1 MSADVVFLVNNYWLT
16 FKTFDEY
23 IVQICRKYRTKYI
36 VKLPKKKTRP
46 TLLMVENK
54 LWNSSCLISRRLR
67 CIVTLFVEM
76 VSHKIIFFLFQRQLS
91 AKRVKK
97 SVGKVEPNTKLC
109 FATSYLLVFFKSSR
123 RHNKNPSV

>member
-36 VKLPKKKTRP
+36 VKLPKKKPSDIANGRKYALEFQLFDFKTP
-46 TLLMVENK
+46 SLYCYAIC
-54 LWNSSCLISRRLR
+54 WNGSPWNYF
-67 CIVTLFVEM
+67 LFV
-76 VSHKIIFFLFQRQLS
+76 S
-91 AKRVKK
+91 ASVKCKTSEK